1 MINSDGTSYRGFI
14 YLNLYLQAPFN
25 GSQDQTLF
33 DHDIKIEFVY
43 LREYAFI
50 AAKPDSKYFKNTNT
64 VHCSILLCSVDS
76 IRHEWL
82 IDLLT
87 SC

>member
-14 YLNLYLQAPFN
+14 YLNPYLQAPFN

-33 DHDIKIEFVY
+33 DHDIKIIESVY

-50 AAKPDSKYFKNTNT
+50 AAKPDSKYFKNTN
-64 VHCSILLCSVDS
+64 I
-76 IRHEWL
+76 I
-82 IDLLT
+82 
-87 SC
+87 